1 MRYVNTVEIKNIII
15 KMDVKLIICR
25 GMPASG
31 KSTYSRQWVF
41 EDFKKRVRVNRDDIR
56 NMLGKYWVP
65 SREHLVT
72 SIERSMVADSLFRG
86 YNVILDATNIES
98 KKFLINRWNDHIKND
113 IEFKDFFDVPLE
125 ECIRRD
131 SERTDMKVGEDVIKR
146 FYSKQLKIIE
156 NE

>member
-1 MRYVNTVEIKNIII
+1 MN
-15 KMDVKLIICR
+15 VKLIICR

-31 KSTYSRQWVF
+31 KSTYSRQWVL
-41 EDFKKRVRVNRDDIR
+41 EDPKKRVRVNRDDIR

-72 SIERSMVADSLFRG
+72 EIEYMSILYGLHGG
-86 YNVILDATNIES
+86 YDVILDATNLNDS
-98 KKFLINRWNDHIKND
+98 KEVLTDKWKASLYSSFLWDRCNTIIV
-113 IEFKDFFDVPLE
+113 EFKDFFDVSLE

-131 SERTDMKVGEDVIKR
+131 SERTDMKVGEDVIRR
-146 FYSKQLKIIE
+146 FYAKQLKMQE

>member
-1 MRYVNTVEIKNIII
+1 MN
-15 KMDVKLIICR
+15 VKLIICR

-31 KSTYSRQWVF
+31 KSTYSRQWVL
-41 EDFKKRVRVNRDDIR
+41 EDTKKRVRVNRDDIR

-72 SIERSMVADSLFRG
+72 EIEYECVLNALTDG
-86 YNVILDATNIES
+86 YDVILDATNMD
-98 KKFLINRWNDHIKND
+98 KKGTLTKSWKDKLYRSIIWHPNDTVIT
-113 IEFKDFFDVPLE
+113 EFVDFFDVSLE

-131 SERTDMKVGEDVIKR
+131 SERNEMKVGEDVIKR
-146 FYSKQLKIIE
+146 FYDKQLKLKD